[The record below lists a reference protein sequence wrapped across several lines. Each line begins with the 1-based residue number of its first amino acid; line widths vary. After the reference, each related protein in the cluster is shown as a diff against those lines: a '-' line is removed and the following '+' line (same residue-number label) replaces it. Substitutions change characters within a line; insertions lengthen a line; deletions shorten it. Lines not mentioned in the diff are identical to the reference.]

1 MRIGANKKTLKELGK
16 GLQERPKVF
25 KFTGDLYDC
34 QGCGAKCNLC
44 AYKRMAQDVIDK
56 TAAKL
61 LNKTMVDKD

>member
-44 AYKRMAQDVIDK
+44 VYKHMA
-56 TAAKL
+56 
-61 LNKTMVDKD
+61 